1 MEIKDPRTGRVRKVD
16 FKELLNLKVPLI
28 SIDGSLENGIFHT
41 RVVWLVLISAPF
53 FFLFALLMGIRL
65 IPKSWAPEVVGVV
78 TTLTTWIMIAIR
90 IVIILG
96 VFYILSFLFKPIP
109 YPY

>member
-41 RVVWLVLISAPF
+41 RVIWLVLISAPF
-53 FFLFALLMGIRL
+53 FFLFSLLMGIRL

-96 VFYILSFLFKPIP
+96 VFYSLSFLFKPIH